1 MVQGRKQIKV
11 SGRSSY
17 PSKNISVKKTCWQET
32 QVYIS
37 FQTPRKLLWLKVK
50 DLNEMKS

>member
-17 PSKNISVKKTCWQET
+17 PSKNISVKKN
-32 QVYIS
+32 VLAGDPGLHFIS
-37 FQTPRKLLWLKVK
+37 
-50 DLNEMKS
+50 NS